1 MDRRLTGTVLDQLRP
16 KGAKLSNTVRVP
28 VRLQRVVLAGAAG
41 CKAQLGSRAAQAPR
55 PEAEQTLRVV
65 CMWTHPVRHAAA
77 AYVC

>member
-1 MDRRLTGTVLDQLRP
+1 MAASKASGGGGGGGSEWLRQELAALTLR
-16 KGAKLSNTVRVP
+16 V
-28 VRLQRVVLAGAAG
+28 QRVVLAGAAG